1 MYAFRYNYLYSLFF
15 YTKILLFSRRRE
27 KVESFVFGSIDIGIV
42 SCTSAQ
48 AAEDIWRGG
57 AGMDAGQTSNLFVSS
72 RGCDLT
78 S

>member
-1 MYAFRYNYLYSLFF
+1 MF
-15 YTKILLFSRRRE
+15 LFSRRRE
-27 KVESFVFGSIDIGIV
+27 KLESFVFGSIDIAIV

-48 AAEDIWRGG
+48 AAEDMWGGG
-57 AGMDAGQTSNLFVSS
+57 AGMDADQTSNLFVSS

>member
-1 MYAFRYNYLYSLFF
+1 M
-15 YTKILLFSRRRE
+15 LFSRIRE

-48 AAEDIWRGG
+48 AAEDMWRGG
-57 AGMDAGQTSNLFVSS
+57 AGMEADKTSNLFVSS

-78 S
+78 L